1 VRGPVTTLRA
11 ALLLGLIAC
20 AAPAWADEAPDADV
34 QAAEARPETEVRLA
48 EAIEAASVWRAE
60 NRLLLAEEGLWKA
73 YEIAPSPEL
82 RVELAEV
89 AVGQRRPHAARALVA
104 EVPEGTRGLA
114 DLVGGLPPAPNAKGI
129 DAAVRLRAAGK
140 LDEAEYALRGL
151 DGIQRAQ
158 VERGYIAAAQKRS
171 DRARSWF
178 DKASKGSDDSL
189 AVLAHRELWV
199 LPKTMASGVFAEAQ
213 ELRTNGEV
221 ARANRLLRALL
232 PFQDRQRVA
241 LELGWTAMAGDDLP
255 GARHWLAVAAAGR
268 DDGLAETAIAQL
280 EMLGESE
287 ALTSS
292 AESTPAPPAEPGPEP
307 LVAPTPA
314 QSLQATFEAARE
326 LRAEG
331 QYNRAAEQFEAAR
344 ALGAADQV
352 IDMELGYTW
361 LDAGRPEAA
370 REVLERA
377 AGGPDADMAS
387 RADDLLA
394 TLQARRGARFIEQ
407 ARAYRVEENWEM
419 ATMSLETATKE
430 GADACAVALERGY
443 LEGAQNH
450 GVKARQA
457 FREAAQC
464 DEKAIR
470 KAARAELRAK
480 YRLFWGDF
488 YGELFGWHRF
498 LPQESRNTNLVPTA
512 RVRGYIHPVPHLDI
526 DPYVFFQI
534 SRDAASR
541 AQGPNGFPLILA
553 DNTAMFGVG
562 VLMRAWYR
570 RIGLYAQIG
579 PAINLL
585 NDGRPRWFLDARVA
599 GFFAVSAPTCNPSPQ
614 LGAPGARLEFSP
626 CAEVYAEA
634 VWVSRFDNNIFT
646 MGRGRVGFTA
656 LVTGPVAW
664 QPIAEGRVLKDILN
678 DYWNNL
684 ADAGLGIRW
693 RLLTPIGLDVMLGV
707 HGGSYFG
714 LYNVDLPPDP
724 LGYAELRL
732 QAATYIAW

>member
-1 VRGPVTTLRA
+1 MRGKRQIMRAPLSALVTAVLILLVA
-11 ALLLGLIAC
+11 GSALAQD
-20 AAPAWADEAPDADV
+20 ARTDE
-34 QAAEARPETEVRLA
+34 EIRLA
-48 EAIEAASVWRAE
+48 EAVEAASVWRAE

-104 EVPEGTRGLA
+104 DVPEGTRGLA
-114 DLVGGLPPAPNAKGI
+114 DLVGGLPPAPTAKGI
-129 DAAVRLRAAGK
+129 DAAVRLRAAGE

-151 DGIQRAQ
+151 GGIQRAQ
-158 VERGYIAAAQKRS
+158 VEMGYIASAQKRS
-171 DRARSWF
+171 DRARAWF
-178 DKASKGSDDSL
+178 SRAAEGADDAL

-199 LPKTMASGVFAEAQ
+199 LPKTMASEVFAQAQ
-213 ELRTNGEV
+213 ELRTSGEI

-232 PFQDRQRVA
+232 PFEDRQRVA
-241 LELGWTAMAGDDLP
+241 LELGWTALAGDDLP
-255 GARHWLAVAAAGR
+255 GARHWLAEAAGGR
-268 DDGLAETAIAQL
+268 DDGLAQTALAQL
-280 EMLGESE
+280 EMISAEDAE
-287 ALTSS
+287 AVARPASTSS
-292 AESTPAPPAEPGPEP
+292 PEEAA
-307 LVAPTPA
+307 LAPTPA
-314 QSLQATFEAARE
+314 KTLTATFEGARE

-331 QYNRAAEQFEAAR
+331 QYNRAAEEFEAAR
-344 ALGAADQV
+344 ALGADDQV

-361 LDAGRPEAA
+361 LDAGRPETA

-377 AGGPDADMAS
+377 AAGPDADMAS
-387 RADDLLA
+387 RAEDLLA
-394 TLQARRGARFIEQ
+394 TLQSRRGLRFIEQ
-407 ARAYRVEENWEM
+407 ARAHRVDENWDL
-419 ATMSLETATKE
+419 AAASLETAAKE
-430 GADACAVALERGY
+430 GADRCAILLETGY

-450 GVKARQA
+450 GVKARKA

-470 KAARAELRAK
+470 KAARAELRTK

-498 LPQESRNTNLVPTA
+498 LPQASRNSNLVPTA
-512 RVRGYIHPVPHLDI
+512 RLRGYIHPIPHLDI
-526 DPYVFFQI
+526 DPYIFAQV
-534 SRDAASR
+534 SRDVASR

-562 VLMRAWYR
+562 VLLRAWYR
-570 RIGLYAQIG
+570 RIGLYAQLG
-579 PAINLL
+579 PAVNLL
-585 NDGRPRWFLDARVA
+585 DDGRQRWFFDARVA
-599 GFFAVSAPTCNPSPQ
+599 GFFAVSAPTCNPAPQ
-614 LGAPGARLEFSP
+614 LTAPGARLEFSP

-634 VWVSRFDNNIFT
+634 VWVSRFDNNVFT

-684 ADAGLGIRW
+684 ADVGLGIRW
-693 RLLTPIGLDVMLGV
+693 RLLTPIGLDLMLGV

-732 QAATYIAW
+732 QAATYVAW